1 MPKDS
6 ILMDKSELIKSKELE
21 YVTFLFCCNYLYDKL
36 NRDQA
41 FSSYKNYKFCNNLAK
56 KYLKSDEYENSPYIK
71 ESMDEWFSKNKDI
84 ILEKYKNYMKRDKE
98 R

>member
-21 YVTFLFCCNYLYDKL
+21 YVTFIVCCNYLYDKL

-56 KYLKSDEYENSPYIK
+56 KYLKSNEYKRTPYIDK
-71 ESMDEWFSKNKDI
+71 SIDKWFSKNKDK
-84 ILEKYKNYMKRDKE
+84 ILESYKTYIKNDKE